1 MPMRYL
7 SSKGTYSLDNAIRLT
22 LIAVLLAVTPGI
34 AAADPAEYH
43 GRVSS
48 VAAGDTFT
56 VDGFG
61 QVHLADVQAPTTGTA
76 DAVHSKEYALEN
88 VLNVQVFL
96 DVDNVTGYRPG
107 GTTECLVY
115 LSTPDGQPN
124 LDRLFNRMIVDAG
137 YARIS
142 NDTRNEFDPADW

>member
-1 MPMRYL
+1 MRSL
-7 SSKGTYSLDNAIRLT
+7 FFNSAYSLDYAFRLT
-22 LIAVLLAVTPGI
+22 LIASLLLAATGI
-34 AAADPAEYH
+34 AAADPAEFH

-61 QVHLADVQAPTTGTA
+61 QVHLADVQAPTTGTSN
-76 DAVHSKEYALEN
+76 AVHSKEYALEN

-115 LSTPDGQPN
+115 LSTQDGRPN
-124 LDRLFNRMIVDAG
+124 LDRLFNKMIVNAG
-137 YARIS
+137 YAKIS